1 MKTELLESK
10 SRTVGNK
17 AFLVVYFLAS
27 FILLLIYR
35 FHVTVDLFTHG
46 AIWVFTLKSDPHTW
60 LHKKNCEKIY
70 WYLSFIW
77 ISIAFFVENNLFEWS
92 SFTWAYIW
100 EKMICK
106 VYCAWSLPFRFLQD
120 VDFCIRWVFFLF
132 LKSSLSPARLH
143 LQPLPSKW
151 DFYNKDWPITLSL
164 KMRISVTRKWFI
176 VCQLSQFLDWQKQNG
191 KLSNHDL
198 ILALRVE
205 TN

>member
-1 MKTELLESK
+1 M
-10 SRTVGNK
+10 
-17 AFLVVYFLAS
+17 
-27 FILLLIYR
+27 
-35 FHVTVDLFTHG
+35 TVDLFTEQFEYSRWNPIRIPDYTKKI
-46 AIWVFTLKSDPHTW
+46 AKKFTDICL
-60 LHKKNCEKIY
+60 
-70 WYLSFIW
+70 LSEFESNW
-77 ISIAFFVENNLFEWS
+77 FASIAFFVENNLFEWS

-120 VDFCIRWVFFLF
+120 VDYCIRWVFFLF
-132 LKSSLSPARLH
+132 LKSSLSPTRLH
-143 LQPLPSKW
+143 LQPLLSKW

>member
-10 SRTVGNK
+10 SRTVWNK
-17 AFLVVYFLAS
+17 AFLSVYFLAS

-60 LHKKNCEKIY
+60 LHKKKLRKNLLIFVF
-70 WYLSFIW
+70 YLNLRVIPWFA
-77 ISIAFFVENNLFEWS
+77 SIAFFVENNLFEWS

-120 VDFCIRWVFFLF
+120 VDFCIRWVFFVPKIF
-132 LKSSLSPARLH
+132 TFKARLH
-143 LQPLPSKW
+143 LQPLLSKW

-164 KMRISVTRKWFI
+164 KMRISVTPKWFI
-176 VCQLSQFLDWQKQNG
+176 VYQLS
-191 KLSNHDL
+191 
-198 ILALRVE
+198 
-205 TN
+205 